1 MPRAKAEQPADADG
15 ELDFDARVSR
25 LEALVREMEQGG
37 LGLEG
42 SIRRY
47 EEGVE
52 LLRRCREELA
62 SYRKQV
68 EELGDAGELDEL
80 EGDPDLED
88 EG

>member
-1 MPRAKAEQPADADG
+1 MAGGKAKRPADPDG
-15 ELDFDARVSR
+15 ELDFDARVTR

-42 SIRRY
+42 SIQRY

-52 LLRRCREELA
+52 LLRRCREELS

-68 EELGDAGELDEL
+68 EELGDGGELDEL
-80 EGDPDLED
+80 EGDPDFEAED
-88 EG
+88 